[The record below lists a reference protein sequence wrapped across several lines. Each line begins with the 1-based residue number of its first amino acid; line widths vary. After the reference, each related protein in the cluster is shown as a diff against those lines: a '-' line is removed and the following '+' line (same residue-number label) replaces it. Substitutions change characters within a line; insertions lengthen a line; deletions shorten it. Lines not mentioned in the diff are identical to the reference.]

1 MADEKLP
8 PDPLDSTVTPEAKV
22 EKKPVSDP
30 FLDAQLRAVGASSA
44 KASESSSSG
53 PAFPTSSEVTPSARR
68 GGVGL
73 FTVLFFSTAAACGGA
88 VLALVALC
96 QPALMKQIGLGQL
109 VAQNQASSS
118 EVGAQVAAVA
128 ARLAALEGRV
138 SRLEGP
144 KPAAKAEQPA
154 GPAGLV
160 DPSAPNPTLAPA
172 TTVDTAALDGELK
185 GVSGR
190 VTAIETRLAALDPTG
205 AGGAIIANLQAEIA
219 GLKIMVQNLQSQAAL
234 APSPGVTFAVINL
247 VEAASRPGP
256 FWPEFETVRAALPGM
271 PEVLALED
279 FARKGVP
286 TRTLLQERFAALE
299 PAIVASDRAAQKES
313 GFWGWIKGFFADLVR
328 VEKVADINGTSAQS
342 SLLRAKVKLDQGDLA
357 AAVEEVKAISP
368 APAVV
373 TEWIEG
379 AQGRLALESRLAA
392 VRGAVERG
400 PRTASQN
407 QAPAMAPAASQPT
420 AASAP
425 VGIIPASPGAGVSPK
440 GPAAAQPKQ
449 GNQP

>member
-8 PDPLDSTVTPEAKV
+8 PDPLDSTVTPEPKA
-22 EKKPVSDP
+22 EPRPVSDP
-30 FLDAQLRAVGASSA
+30 FLDAQLRAAGSGSA
-44 KASESSSSG
+44 KASE
-53 PAFPTSSEVTPSARR
+53 PSANSPVFSSATPAAPSPRR
-68 GGVGL
+68 SGVGL
-73 FTVLFFSTAAACGGA
+73 FTVLIFSTAAACGGA
-88 VLALVALC
+88 VLALVALG
-96 QPALMKQIGLGQL
+96 QPALMSQVGLGQL
-109 VAQNQASSS
+109 VTQSQNNSGPQT
-118 EVGAQVAAVA
+118 AAVA

-138 SRLEGP
+138 ARLEGP
-144 KPAAKAEQPA
+144 KPAAKAAPSGPVDPA
-154 GPAGLV
+154 APAAA
-160 DPSAPNPTLAPA
+160 PSAPII
-172 TTVDTAALDGELK
+172 DTAALDGELK

-205 AGGAIIANLQAEIA
+205 AGGAIIASLQAEIA
-219 GLKIMVQNLQSQAAL
+219 GLKIMVQTLQSQAAQ

-256 FWPEFETVRAALPGM
+256 FWPEFETVRAALPGVA
-271 PEVLALED
+271 EVAALED

-328 VEKVADINGTSAQS
+328 VEKVADVNGTSAQS

-373 TEWIEG
+373 TEWIDG
-379 AQGRLALESRLAA
+379 AQGRLTLESRLAA

-400 PRTASQN
+400 TRTPPPQMPTL
-407 QAPAMAPAASQPT
+407 APSAVVT
-420 AASAP
+420 AP
-425 VGIIPASPGAGVSPK
+425 VGIIPAAPGPVGAPMA
-440 GPAAAQPKQ
+440 PAAPQKQ
-449 GNQP
+449 GNLP

>member
-8 PDPLDSTVTPEAKV
+8 PDPLDSTVTPEPKV

-30 FLDAQLRAVGASSA
+30 FLDAQLRAVGSGSASA
-44 KASESSSSG
+44 KASEPSASSPVLPSST
-53 PAFPTSSEVTPSARR
+53 PTTPSARR

-73 FTVLFFSTAAACGGA
+73 FTVLIFSTAAACGGA
-88 VLALVALC
+88 VLALVALG
-96 QPALMKQIGLGQL
+96 QPGLMKQVGLGQL
-109 VAQNQASSS
+109 VAQTQVDPNQA
-118 EVGAQVAAVA
+118 GQQMAAVA

-138 SRLEGP
+138 TRLEGP
-144 KPAAKAEQPA
+144 KPAAQA
-154 GPAGLV
+154 
-160 DPSAPNPTLAPA
+160 TAPA
-172 TTVDTAALDGELK
+172 IDPAAPAPAAAVDTAALDGELK

-205 AGGAIIANLQAEIA
+205 AGGAIIASLQAEIA
-219 GLKIMVQNLQSQAAL
+219 GLKIMVQTLQSQAAQ

-256 FWPEFETVRAALPGM
+256 FWPEFETIRAALPGL
-271 PEVLALED
+271 PEVAALED

-328 VEKVADINGTSAQS
+328 VEKVPDVNGTSAQS

-368 APAVV
+368 APAVAA
-373 TEWIEG
+373 EWIEG
-379 AQGRLALESRLAA
+379 AQNRLTLESRLAA

-400 PRTASQN
+400 TRVPPP
-407 QAPAMAPAASQPT
+407 QAPAPTQPT
-420 AASAP
+420 AVQPAAQSAP
-425 VGIIPASPGAGVSPK
+425 IGIIPAAPGPVGAPK
-440 GPAAAQPKQ
+440 GPTAPQKQ
-449 GNQP
+449 GNLP

>member
-8 PDPLDSTVTPEAKV
+8 PDPLDSTVTPEPKA
-22 EKKPVSDP
+22 EPRPVSDP
-30 FLDAQLRAVGASSA
+30 FLDAQLRAAGSGSSKATEASVSA
-44 KASESSSSG
+44 PVFPAS
-53 PAFPTSSEVTPSARR
+53 TNDTPKARR

-73 FTVLFFSTAAACGGA
+73 FTVLIFSTAAACGGA
-88 VLALVALC
+88 VLALAALS
-96 QPALMKQIGLGQL
+96 QPAVMKQIGLGQL
-109 VAQNQASSS
+109 VAPDQGDSGRQL
-118 EVGAQVAAVA
+118 AAVA

-144 KPAAKAEQPA
+144 KPAAKADQAAP
-154 GPAGLV
+154 V
-160 DPSAPNPTLAPA
+160 DPAAPA
-172 TTVDTAALDGELK
+172 PAPAVDTAALDGELK

-205 AGGAIIANLQAEIA
+205 AGGAIIASLQAEIA
-219 GLKIMVQNLQSQAAL
+219 GLKIMVQTLQSQAAQ

-256 FWPEFETVRAALPGM
+256 FWPEFETVRAALPGVA
-271 PEVLALED
+271 EVAALED

-328 VEKVADINGTSAQS
+328 VEKVADVNGTSAQS

-373 TEWIEG
+373 TEWIDG
-379 AQGRLALESRLAA
+379 AQGRLTLESRLAA

-400 PRTASQN
+400 TRAPAP
-407 QAPAMAPAASQPT
+407 QAPAAPASTQPV

-425 VGIIPASPGAGVSPK
+425 VGIIPATPGPVGAAK
-440 GPAAAQPKQ
+440 APAAQQKQ
-449 GNQP
+449 GNLP

>member
-8 PDPLDSTVTPEAKV
+8 PDPLDSTVTPEPKV

-30 FLDAQLRAVGASSA
+30 FLDAQLRAVGSGNASA
-44 KASESSSSG
+44 KASEPSASSPVFPSST
-53 PAFPTSSEVTPSARR
+53 PTTPSVRR

-73 FTVLFFSTAAACGGA
+73 FTVLIFSTAAACGGA
-88 VLALVALC
+88 VLALVALG
-96 QPALMKQIGLGQL
+96 QPGLMKQVGLGQL
-109 VAQNQASSS
+109 VAQSQTGPSLA
-118 EVGAQVAAVA
+118 GQQMAAVA

-144 KPAAKAEQPA
+144 KPATTAAPT
-154 GPAGLV
+154 GPV
-160 DPSAPNPTLAPA
+160 DPAAPTPAPL
-172 TTVDTAALDGELK
+172 VDTAALDGELK

-205 AGGAIIANLQAEIA
+205 AGGAIIASLQAEIA
-219 GLKIMVQNLQSQAAL
+219 GLKIMVQTLQSQAAQ

-256 FWPEFETVRAALPGM
+256 FWPEFETVRAALPGL
-271 PEVLALED
+271 PEVAALED
-279 FARKGVP
+279 FARNGVP

-328 VEKVADINGTSAQS
+328 VEKVADVNGTSAQS

-368 APAVV
+368 APAIAA
-373 TEWIEG
+373 EWIEG
-379 AQGRLALESRLAA
+379 AQNRLALESRLAA

-400 PRTASQN
+400 TRAPPPP
-407 QAPAMAPAASQPT
+407 QAPTVPAPAQP
-420 AASAP
+420 AATNAP
-425 VGIIPASPGAGVSPK
+425 VGIIPAAPGPVGPPK
-440 GPAAAQPKQ
+440 GPAAQPKQ
-449 GNQP
+449 GNLP

>member
-8 PDPLDSTVTPEAKV
+8 PDPLDSTVTPEPKL

-30 FLDAQLRAVGASSA
+30 FLDAQLRAAGSGNASA
-44 KASESSSSG
+44 KASDPSSSSAVFPSST
-53 PAFPTSSEVTPSARR
+53 PATQSPRR

-73 FTVLFFSTAAACGGA
+73 FTVLIFSTAAACGGA
-88 VLALVALC
+88 VLALVALG
-96 QPALMKQIGLGQL
+96 QPGLMKQIGLGQL
-109 VAQNQASSS
+109 VAQTQVDPNQA
-118 EVGAQVAAVA
+118 GQQITAVV

-138 SRLEGP
+138 TRLEGP
-144 KPAAKAEQPA
+144 KPAAQAA
-154 GPAGLV
+154 
-160 DPSAPNPTLAPA
+160 APA
-172 TTVDTAALDGELK
+172 IDPAAPAPAPLVDTAALDGELK

-205 AGGAIIANLQAEIA
+205 AGGAIIASLQAEIA
-219 GLKIMVQNLQSQAAL
+219 GLKIMVQTLQSQAAQ

-256 FWPEFETVRAALPGM
+256 FWPEFETIRAALPGL
-271 PEVLALED
+271 PEVAALED

-313 GFWGWIKGFFADLVR
+313 GFWGWIKGFFTDLVR
-328 VEKVADINGTSAQS
+328 VEKVADVNGTSAQS

-379 AQGRLALESRLAA
+379 AQGRLILESRLAA

-400 PRTASQN
+400 TRVPPP
-407 QAPAMAPAASQPT
+407 QAPAAQ
-420 AASAP
+420 SAP
-425 VGIIPASPGAGVSPK
+425 VGIIPASPGPVGSPK
-440 GPAAAQPKQ
+440 GPAAQPKQ
-449 GNQP
+449 GNLP

>member
-8 PDPLDSTVTPEAKV
+8 PDPLDSTVTPEPKL

-30 FLDAQLRAVGASSA
+30 FLDAQLRAAGSGNASA
-44 KASESSSSG
+44 KASEPSSSSAVFPSST
-53 PAFPTSSEVTPSARR
+53 PATQSPRR

-73 FTVLFFSTAAACGGA
+73 FTVLIFSTAAACGGA
-88 VLALVALC
+88 VLALVALG
-96 QPALMKQIGLGQL
+96 QPGLMKQIGLGQL
-109 VAQNQASSS
+109 VAQTQVDPNQA
-118 EVGAQVAAVA
+118 GQQITAVV

-138 SRLEGP
+138 TRLEGP
-144 KPAAKAEQPA
+144 KPAAQAA
-154 GPAGLV
+154 
-160 DPSAPNPTLAPA
+160 APA
-172 TTVDTAALDGELK
+172 IDPAAPAPAPLVDTAALDGELK

-205 AGGAIIANLQAEIA
+205 AGGAIIASLQAEIA
-219 GLKIMVQNLQSQAAL
+219 GLKIMVQTLQSQAAQ

-256 FWPEFETVRAALPGM
+256 FWPEFETIRAALPGL
-271 PEVLALED
+271 PEVAALED

-313 GFWGWIKGFFADLVR
+313 GFWGWIKGFFTDLVR
-328 VEKVADINGTSAQS
+328 VEKVADVNGTSAQS

-379 AQGRLALESRLAA
+379 AQGRLILESRLAA

-400 PRTASQN
+400 TRVPPP
-407 QAPAMAPAASQPT
+407 QAPAAQ
-420 AASAP
+420 SAP
-425 VGIIPASPGAGVSPK
+425 VGIIPASPGPVGSPK
-440 GPAAAQPKQ
+440 GPAAQPKQ
-449 GNQP
+449 GNLP

>member
-8 PDPLDSTVTPEAKV
+8 PDPLDSTATPEPKA
-22 EKKPVSDP
+22 EPRPVSDP
-30 FLDAQLRAVGASSA
+30 FLDAQLRAVGSGPTKTTEFSGSA
-44 KASESSSSG
+44 
-53 PAFPTSSEVTPSARR
+53 PAFPTSTTDSASVKR

-73 FTVLFFSTAAACGGA
+73 VTVLIFSTAAACGGA
-88 VLALVALC
+88 VLALAALS
-96 QPALMKQIGLGQL
+96 QPALMKQVGLGQL
-109 VAQNQASSS
+109 VAQGQADPGQA
-118 EVGAQVAAVA
+118 GAQMAAVA

-144 KPAAKAEQPA
+144 KPAAKAAPS
-154 GPAGLV
+154 GLV
-160 DPSAPNPTLAPA
+160 DPAAPA
-172 TTVDTAALDGELK
+172 AAPPAPIVDTATLDGELK

-205 AGGAIIANLQAEIA
+205 AGGAIIASLQAEIA
-219 GLKIMVQNLQSQAAL
+219 GLKIMVQTLQSQAAQ

-256 FWPEFETVRAALPGM
+256 FWPEFETVRAALPGVA
-271 PEVLALED
+271 EVTALED

-286 TRTLLQERFAALE
+286 TRTLLQERFSALE

-328 VEKVADINGTSAQS
+328 VEKVADVNGTSAQS

-368 APAVV
+368 APTVV
-373 TEWIEG
+373 AEWIEG
-379 AQGRLALESRLAA
+379 AQNRLTLESRLAA

-400 PRTASQN
+400 TRTPPPQMPTL
-407 QAPAMAPAASQPT
+407 APSAVVT
-420 AASAP
+420 AP
-425 VGIIPASPGAGVSPK
+425 VGIIPAAPGPVGAPMA
-440 GPAAAQPKQ
+440 PAAPQKQ
-449 GNQP
+449 GNLP

>member
-8 PDPLDSTVTPEAKV
+8 PDPLDSTVTPEPKA
-22 EKKPVSDP
+22 EPRPVSDP
-30 FLDAQLRAVGASSA
+30 FLDAQLRAAGSGSA
-44 KASESSSSG
+44 KASE
-53 PAFPTSSEVTPSARR
+53 PSANSPVFSSATPAAPSPLRS
-68 GGVGL
+68 GVGL
-73 FTVLFFSTAAACGGA
+73 FTVLIFSTAAACGGA
-88 VLALVALC
+88 VLALVALG
-96 QPALMKQIGLGQL
+96 QPALMSQVGLGQL
-109 VAQNQASSS
+109 VTPSQNNSGPQM
-118 EVGAQVAAVA
+118 AAVA

-138 SRLEGP
+138 ARLEGP
-144 KPAAKAEQPA
+144 KPAAKAAPS
-154 GPAGLV
+154 GPV
-160 DPSAPNPTLAPA
+160 DPAAPA
-172 TTVDTAALDGELK
+172 AAPPAPIVDTAALDGELK

-205 AGGAIIANLQAEIA
+205 AGGAIIASLQAEIA
-219 GLKIMVQNLQSQAAL
+219 GLKIMVQTLQSQAAQ

-256 FWPEFETVRAALPGM
+256 FWPEFETVRAALPGVA
-271 PEVLALED
+271 EVAALED

-328 VEKVADINGTSAQS
+328 VEKVADVNGTSAQS

-373 TEWIEG
+373 TEWIDG
-379 AQGRLALESRLAA
+379 AQGRLTLESRLAA

-400 PRTASQN
+400 TRAPPP
-407 QAPAMAPAASQPT
+407 QAPAAPASTQPV

-425 VGIIPASPGAGVSPK
+425 VGIIPATPGPVGAAK
-440 GPAAAQPKQ
+440 APAAQQKQ
-449 GNQP
+449 GNLP

>member
-1 MADEKLP
+1 
-8 PDPLDSTVTPEAKV
+8 
-22 EKKPVSDP
+22 
-30 FLDAQLRAVGASSA
+30 
-44 KASESSSSG
+44 
-53 PAFPTSSEVTPSARR
+53 
-68 GGVGL
+68 GVGL
-73 FTVLFFSTAAACGGA
+73 FTVLIFSTAAACGGA
-88 VLALVALC
+88 VLALAALS

-109 VAQNQASSS
+109 VVQGQADP
-118 EVGAQVAAVA
+118 GQAGTQMAAVA

-144 KPAAKAEQPA
+144 KPAAKADQAAP
-154 GPAGLV
+154 V
-160 DPSAPNPTLAPA
+160 DPAAAAPA
-172 TTVDTAALDGELK
+172 PAVDMAALDGELK

-205 AGGAIIANLQAEIA
+205 AGGAIIASLQAEIA
-219 GLKIMVQNLQSQAAL
+219 GLKIMVQTLQTQAAQ

-256 FWPEFETVRAALPGM
+256 FWPEFETVRAALPGL
-271 PEVLALED
+271 PEVAALED

-286 TRTLLQERFAALE
+286 TRTLLQERFTGLE

-328 VEKVADINGTSAQS
+328 VEKVADVNGTSAQS
-342 SLLRAKVKLDQGDLA
+342 SLLRAKLKLDQGDLA

-379 AQGRLALESRLAA
+379 AQNRLALESRLAA

-400 PRTASQN
+400 TRAPPPPTLS
-407 QAPAMAPAASQPT
+407 APALTPPA

-425 VGIIPASPGAGVSPK
+425 VGIIPATP
-440 GPAAAQPKQ
+440 GPAVAPKAPAAQQKQ
-449 GNQP
+449 GNLP

>member
-8 PDPLDSTVTPEAKV
+8 PDPLDSTVTPEPKL

-30 FLDAQLRAVGASSA
+30 FLDAQLRAAGSGSASA
-44 KASESSSSG
+44 KASG
-53 PAFPTSSEVTPSARR
+53 PSASGAVFPSSTPTTQSPRR

-73 FTVLFFSTAAACGGA
+73 FTVLIFSTAAACGGA
-88 VLALVALC
+88 VLALVALG
-96 QPALMKQIGLGQL
+96 QPGLMKQIGLGQL
-109 VAQNQASSS
+109 VAQTQVDPNQA
-118 EVGAQVAAVA
+118 EQQITAVA

-138 SRLEGP
+138 TRLEGP
-144 KPAAKAEQPA
+144 KPTPQSAP
-154 GPAGLV
+154 PV
-160 DPSAPNPTLAPA
+160 DPAAPA
-172 TTVDTAALDGELK
+172 PAPLVDTAALDGELK

-205 AGGAIIANLQAEIA
+205 AGGAIIASLQAEIA
-219 GLKIMVQNLQSQAAL
+219 GLKIMVQTLQSQAAQ

-256 FWPEFETVRAALPGM
+256 FWPEFETIRAALPGL
-271 PEVLALED
+271 PEVAALED

-328 VEKVADINGTSAQS
+328 VEKVPDVNGTSAQS

-357 AAVEEVKAISP
+357 AAVEEVKALSP

-379 AQGRLALESRLAA
+379 AQGRLLLESRLAA

-400 PRTASQN
+400 TRVPPP
-407 QAPAMAPAASQPT
+407 QAPAPTQPAAQ
-420 AASAP
+420 SAP
-425 VGIIPASPGAGVSPK
+425 VGIIPASPGPVGSPR
-440 GPAAAQPKQ
+440 GPVAQPKQ
-449 GNQP
+449 GNLP

>member
-8 PDPLDSTVTPEAKV
+8 PDPLDSTVTPEPKV
-22 EKKPVSDP
+22 AKKPVSDP
-30 FLDAQLRAVGASSA
+30 FLDAQLRAVGSGNASA
-44 KASESSSSG
+44 KASEPSASSPVFPSS
-53 PAFPTSSEVTPSARR
+53 APTTPSARR

-73 FTVLFFSTAAACGGA
+73 FTVLIFSTAAACGGA
-88 VLALVALC
+88 VLALVALG
-96 QPALMKQIGLGQL
+96 QPGLMKQVGLGQL
-109 VAQNQASSS
+109 VAQTQVDPNQA
-118 EVGAQVAAVA
+118 GQQMAAVA

-138 SRLEGP
+138 TRLEGP
-144 KPAAKAEQPA
+144 KPAAQAAASPIDPA
-154 GPAGLV
+154 
-160 DPSAPNPTLAPA
+160 APA
-172 TTVDTAALDGELK
+172 PAPPVDTAALDGELK

-205 AGGAIIANLQAEIA
+205 AGGAIIASLQAEIA
-219 GLKIMVQNLQSQAAL
+219 GLKIMVQTLQSQAAQ

-256 FWPEFETVRAALPGM
+256 FWPEFETIRAALPGL
-271 PEVLALED
+271 PEVAALED

-328 VEKVADINGTSAQS
+328 VEKVADVNGTSAQS

-368 APAVV
+368 APAVAA
-373 TEWIEG
+373 EWIEG
-379 AQGRLALESRLAA
+379 AQNRLTLESRLAA

-400 PRTASQN
+400 TRVPPP
-407 QAPAMAPAASQPT
+407 QAPAPTQHAAQT
-420 AASAP
+420 AP
-425 VGIIPASPGAGVSPK
+425 VGIIPASPVPVSAPK
-440 GPAAAQPKQ
+440 GPTAPQKQ
-449 GNQP
+449 GSLP

>member
-8 PDPLDSTVTPEAKV
+8 PDPLDSTVTPEPKA
-22 EKKPVSDP
+22 EPRPVSDP
-30 FLDAQLRAVGASSA
+30 FLDAQLRAAGSGSSKATEASVSA
-44 KASESSSSG
+44 PVFPAS
-53 PAFPTSSEVTPSARR
+53 TNDTPNARR

-73 FTVLFFSTAAACGGA
+73 FTVLIFSTAAACGGA
-88 VLALVALC
+88 VLALVALS
-96 QPALMKQIGLGQL
+96 QPAVMKQIGLGQL
-109 VAQNQASSS
+109 VAPDQGDSGRQL
-118 EVGAQVAAVA
+118 AAVA

-144 KPAAKAEQPA
+144 KPAAKADQAAP
-154 GPAGLV
+154 V
-160 DPSAPNPTLAPA
+160 DPAAPA
-172 TTVDTAALDGELK
+172 PAPAPAVDTAALDGELK

-205 AGGAIIANLQAEIA
+205 AGGAIIASLQAEIA
-219 GLKIMVQNLQSQAAL
+219 GLKIMVQTLQSQAAQ

-256 FWPEFETVRAALPGM
+256 FWPEFETVRAALPGVA
-271 PEVLALED
+271 EVAALED

-328 VEKVADINGTSAQS
+328 VEKVADVNGTSAQS

-373 TEWIEG
+373 TEWIDG
-379 AQGRLALESRLAA
+379 AQGRLTLESRLAA

-400 PRTASQN
+400 TRAPAP
-407 QAPAMAPAASQPT
+407 QAPAAPASTQPV

-425 VGIIPASPGAGVSPK
+425 VGIIPATPGPVGAAK
-440 GPAAAQPKQ
+440 APAAQQKQ
-449 GNQP
+449 GNLP

>member
-8 PDPLDSTVTPEAKV
+8 PDPLDSTVTPEPMA
-22 EKKPVSDP
+22 EKRPVSDP
-30 FLDAQLRAVGASSA
+30 FLDAQLRAVGSGSSKATEASVSA
-44 KASESSSSG
+44 
-53 PAFPTSSEVTPSARR
+53 PVFPTSTTDSSSVKR

-73 FTVLFFSTAAACGGA
+73 FTVLIFSTAAACGGA
-88 VLALVALC
+88 VLALAALS

-109 VAQNQASSS
+109 VVQGQADPGQA
-118 EVGAQVAAVA
+118 GAQMAAVA

-144 KPAAKAEQPA
+144 KPAAKVDQAAP
-154 GPAGLV
+154 V
-160 DPSAPNPTLAPA
+160 DPAAAAPA
-172 TTVDTAALDGELK
+172 PPVDTAALEGEVK

-205 AGGAIIANLQAEIA
+205 AGGAIIASLQAEIA
-219 GLKIMVQNLQSQAAL
+219 GLKIMVQTLQTQAAQ

-256 FWPEFETVRAALPGM
+256 FWPEFETVRAALPGL
-271 PEVLALED
+271 PEVAALEN

-286 TRTLLQERFAALE
+286 TRTLLQERFTALE

-313 GFWGWIKGFFADLVR
+313 GFWGWLKGFFADLVR
-328 VEKVADINGTSAQS
+328 VERVADANGTSAQS
-342 SLLRAKVKLDQGDLA
+342 SLLRAKIKLDQGDLS

-373 TEWIEG
+373 AEWIEG
-379 AQGRLALESRLAA
+379 AQNRLTLESRLAA

-400 PRTASQN
+400 TRTPPPQMPAL
-407 QAPAMAPAASQPT
+407 APSA

-425 VGIIPASPGAGVSPK
+425 VGIIPATPGPVGAPK
-440 GPAAAQPKQ
+440 APAAPQKQ
-449 GNQP
+449 GNLP

>member
-8 PDPLDSTVTPEAKV
+8 PDPLDSTVTPEPKA
-22 EKKPVSDP
+22 EPRPVSDP
-30 FLDAQLRAVGASSA
+30 FLDAQLRAAGSGSA
-44 KASESSSSG
+44 KASE
-53 PAFPTSSEVTPSARR
+53 PSANSPVFSSATPAAPSPGRS
-68 GGVGL
+68 GVGL
-73 FTVLFFSTAAACGGA
+73 FTVLIFSTAAACGGA
-88 VLALVALC
+88 VLALVALG
-96 QPALMKQIGLGQL
+96 QPALMSQVGLGQL
-109 VAQNQASSS
+109 VTQSQNNSGPQM
-118 EVGAQVAAVA
+118 AAVA

-138 SRLEGP
+138 ARLEGP
-144 KPAAKAEQPA
+144 KPAAKAAPS
-154 GPAGLV
+154 GPV
-160 DPSAPNPTLAPA
+160 DSAAPA
-172 TTVDTAALDGELK
+172 AAPPAPIVDTAALDGELK

-205 AGGAIIANLQAEIA
+205 AGGAIIASLQAEIA
-219 GLKIMVQNLQSQAAL
+219 GLKIMVQTLQSQAAQ

-256 FWPEFETVRAALPGM
+256 FWPEFETVRAALPGVA
-271 PEVLALED
+271 EVAALED

-299 PAIVASDRAAQKES
+299 PAIVASDRTAQKES

-328 VEKVADINGTSAQS
+328 VEKVADVNGTSAQS

-373 TEWIEG
+373 TEWIDG
-379 AQGRLALESRLAA
+379 AQGRLTLESRLAA

-400 PRTASQN
+400 TRAPPP
-407 QAPAMAPAASQPT
+407 QAPAAPTSTQPV

-425 VGIIPASPGAGVSPK
+425 VGIIPATPGPVGALK
-440 GPAAAQPKQ
+440 APAAQQKQ
-449 GNQP
+449 GNLP

>member
-8 PDPLDSTVTPEAKV
+8 PDPLDSTVTPEPKL

-30 FLDAQLRAVGASSA
+30 FLDAQLRAAGSGNASA
-44 KASESSSSG
+44 KASG
-53 PAFPTSSEVTPSARR
+53 PSASGAVFPSSTPVTQSPRR

-73 FTVLFFSTAAACGGA
+73 FTVLIFSTAAACGGA
-88 VLALVALC
+88 VLALVALG
-96 QPALMKQIGLGQL
+96 QPGLMKQIGLGQL
-109 VAQNQASSS
+109 VAQTQVDPNQA
-118 EVGAQVAAVA
+118 GQQITAVA

-138 SRLEGP
+138 TRLEGP
-144 KPAAKAEQPA
+144 KPTPQSAP
-154 GPAGLV
+154 PV
-160 DPSAPNPTLAPA
+160 DPAAPA
-172 TTVDTAALDGELK
+172 PAPLVDTAALDGELK

-205 AGGAIIANLQAEIA
+205 AGGAIIASLQAEIA
-219 GLKIMVQNLQSQAAL
+219 GLKIMVQTLQSQTAQ

-256 FWPEFETVRAALPGM
+256 SGL
-271 PEVLALED
+271 PEVAALED

-286 TRTLLQERFAALE
+286 TRTLLQERFAALG
-299 PAIVASDRAAQKES
+299 PAIVASDRAAQRES

-328 VEKVADINGTSAQS
+328 VEKVADVNGTSAQS

-379 AQGRLALESRLAA
+379 AQGRLILESRLAA

-400 PRTASQN
+400 TRVPPP
-407 QAPAMAPAASQPT
+407 QAPAAI
-420 AASAP
+420 SAP
-425 VGIIPASPGAGVSPK
+425 VGIIPASPGPVGSPK
-440 GPAAAQPKQ
+440 GPAAQPKQ
-449 GNQP
+449 GNLP

>member
-8 PDPLDSTVTPEAKV
+8 PDPLDSTVTPEPKV

-30 FLDAQLRAVGASSA
+30 FLDAQLRAVGSGSARAKTSEPSASSPVFP
-44 KASESSSSG
+44 SST
-53 PAFPTSSEVTPSARR
+53 PTAPSPRR

-73 FTVLFFSTAAACGGA
+73 FTVLVFSTAAACGGA
-88 VLALVALC
+88 VLALVALG
-96 QPALMKQIGLGQL
+96 QPGLMKQIGLGQL
-109 VAQNQASSS
+109 VSQTQADPNQA
-118 EVGAQVAAVA
+118 GQQMAAVA

-138 SRLEGP
+138 TRLEGP
-144 KPAAKAEQPA
+144 KPTPQAAP
-154 GPAGLV
+154 PV
-160 DPSAPNPTLAPA
+160 DPTAPA
-172 TTVDTAALDGELK
+172 PAPPVDTAALDGELK

-205 AGGAIIANLQAEIA
+205 AGGAIIASLQAEIA
-219 GLKIMVQNLQSQAAL
+219 GLKIMVQTLQSQAAQ

-256 FWPEFETVRAALPGM
+256 FWPEFETVRAALPGL
-271 PEVLALED
+271 PEVAALED

-286 TRTLLQERFAALE
+286 TRTLLQERFAALA
-299 PAIVASDRAAQKES
+299 PAIAASDFAAQKES

-328 VEKVADINGTSAQS
+328 VEKVADVNGTSAQS

-368 APAVV
+368 APTVAA
-373 TEWIEG
+373 EWIEG
-379 AQGRLALESRLAA
+379 AQNRLTLESRLAA

-400 PRTASQN
+400 TRVPPP
-407 QAPAMAPAASQPT
+407 QATVATQPAAQ
-420 AASAP
+420 SAP
-425 VGIIPASPGAGVSPK
+425 VGIIPASPAPVGTPK
-440 GPAAAQPKQ
+440 GPVAQQKQ
-449 GNQP
+449 GNLP

>member
-8 PDPLDSTVTPEAKV
+8 PDPLDSTVTPEPKV
-22 EKKPVSDP
+22 EKRPVSDP
-30 FLDAQLRAVGASSA
+30 FLDAQLRAGSATNSKTAELGASA
-44 KASESSSSG
+44 
-53 PAFPTSSEVTPSARR
+53 PVFPTTSSETTRARR

-73 FTVLFFSTAAACGGA
+73 FTVLIFSTAAACGGA
-88 VLALVALC
+88 VLALVALS
-96 QPALMKQIGLGQL
+96 QPNMMKQIGLGQL
-109 VAQNQASSS
+109 VAQDQPDS
-118 EVGAQVAAVA
+118 GGQVAAVA

-138 SRLEGP
+138 SRLEGAKP
-144 KPAAKAEQPA
+144 SQAQTPGPADPAAP
-154 GPAGLV
+154 GPA
-160 DPSAPNPTLAPA
+160 PAAAPA
-172 TTVDTAALDGELK
+172 VDTAALEGELK

-205 AGGAIIANLQAEIA
+205 AGGAIIASLQAEIA
-219 GLKIMVQNLQSQAAL
+219 GLKIMVQTLQSQAAQ

-256 FWPEFETVRAALPGM
+256 FWPEFETVRAALPGL
-271 PEVLALED
+271 PEVAALEE

-286 TRTLLQERFAALE
+286 TRTLLQERFTALE

-368 APAVV
+368 APEVV
-373 TEWIEG
+373 TEWITG
-379 AQGRLALESRLAA
+379 AQNRLALESRLAA

-400 PRTASQN
+400 TRAPPP
-407 QAPAMAPAASQPT
+407 QAPSPTPPAAT
-420 AASAP
+420 SAP
-425 VGIIPASPGAGVSPK
+425 IGIIPATPDPVATPK
-440 GPAAAQPKQ
+440 APPAPQKQ
-449 GNQP
+449 GNLP

>member
-8 PDPLDSTVTPEAKV
+8 PDPLDSTVTPEPKV

-30 FLDAQLRAVGASSA
+30 FLDAQLRAVG
-44 KASESSSSG
+44 SSSSRTSESG
-53 PAFPTSSEVTPSARR
+53 VSAPAFPSSTPEAASAKR

-73 FTVLFFSTAAACGGA
+73 FTVLIFSTAAACGGA
-88 VLALVALC
+88 VLALAALS
-96 QPALMKQIGLGQL
+96 QPALMKQVGLGQL
-109 VAQNQASSS
+109 VGQDQTRQNQA
-118 EVGAQVAAVA
+118 EAQVAAVA

-144 KPAAKAEQPA
+144 KPAAQAN
-154 GPAGLV
+154 
-160 DPSAPNPTLAPA
+160 PSAPVDPAAPA
-172 TTVDTAALDGELK
+172 TPPLAPIVDTAALDGELK

-205 AGGAIIANLQAEIA
+205 AGGAIIASLQAEIA
-219 GLKIMVQNLQSQAAL
+219 GLKIMVQTLQNQAAQ

-256 FWPEFETVRAALPGM
+256 FWPEFETVRAALPGL
-271 PEVLALED
+271 PEVAALED
-279 FARKGVP
+279 FARNGVP

-299 PAIVASDRAAQKES
+299 PAIVASDRAAQRES

-328 VEKVADINGTSAQS
+328 VEKVPDVNGTSAQS

-357 AAVEEVKAISP
+357 AAVEEVKAVSP
-368 APAVV
+368 APAIVS
-373 TEWIEG
+373 EWIAG
-379 AQGRLALESRLAA
+379 AQGRLILESRLAA

-400 PRTASQN
+400 TRVPPPQSAAT
-407 QAPAMAPAASQPT
+407 PALSPPA

-425 VGIIPASPGAGVSPK
+425 VGIIPATPGPVGAAK
-440 GPAAAQPKQ
+440 APAAQQKQ
-449 GNQP
+449 GNLP

>member
-8 PDPLDSTVTPEAKV
+8 PDPLDSTVTPEPKV
-22 EKKPVSDP
+22 EKRPVSDP
-30 FLDAQLRAVGASSA
+30 FLDAQLRAGSATNSKTAELGASA
-44 KASESSSSG
+44 
-53 PAFPTSSEVTPSARR
+53 PVFPTTPSETTRARR

-73 FTVLFFSTAAACGGA
+73 FTVLIFSTAAACGGA
-88 VLALVALC
+88 VLALVALS
-96 QPALMKQIGLGQL
+96 QPNMMKQIGLGQL
-109 VAQNQASSS
+109 VAQDQPES
-118 EVGAQVAAVA
+118 GGQVAAVA

-138 SRLEGP
+138 SRLEGAKP
-144 KPAAKAEQPA
+144 SQAQTPGPADPAAPGPSSGPSPA
-154 GPAGLV
+154 
-160 DPSAPNPTLAPA
+160 
-172 TTVDTAALDGELK
+172 VDTAALEGELK

-205 AGGAIIANLQAEIA
+205 AGGAIIASLQAEIA
-219 GLKIMVQNLQSQAAL
+219 GLKIMVQTLQSQAAQ

-256 FWPEFETVRAALPGM
+256 FWPEFETVRAALPGL
-271 PEVLALED
+271 PEVAALED

-286 TRTLLQERFAALE
+286 TRTLLQERFTALE

-368 APAVV
+368 APEVV
-373 TEWIEG
+373 TEWITG
-379 AQGRLALESRLAA
+379 AQNRLALESRLAA

-400 PRTASQN
+400 TR
-407 QAPAMAPAASQPT
+407 APPPQPPSPAPPAAT
-420 AASAP
+420 NAP
-425 VGIIPASPGAGVSPK
+425 IGIIPATPGPVAAPK
-440 GPAAAQPKQ
+440 APPAPQKQ
-449 GNQP
+449 GNLP